1 MENVYRFHSSLA
13 PEEKIHPQGSCYK
26 INISSGII
34 KQQTLNKILFM
45 KQTIS
50 LESQQQYFL
59 SDISF
64 PSGGNTT
71 VD

>member
-13 PEEKIHPQGSCYK
+13 PEEKIHCYK